1 MECDLIASVAFLSGG
16 VVALHS
22 EHGACPVEVAAE
34 HGACSAP
41 DLTRCAGRFLAPST
55 LPGGGVRQLQVH
67 MRVYTTC

>member
-41 DLTRCAGRFLAPST
+41 DLTLADCDELANNT
-55 LPGGGVRQLQVH
+55 LHLDS
-67 MRVYTTC
+67 

>member
-22 EHGACPVEVAAE
+22 EHGACSVEVGAE

-41 DLTRCAGRFLAPST
+41 DLTLIMGLYHCLFLSYA
-55 LPGGGVRQLQVH
+55 
-67 MRVYTTC
+67 

>member
-41 DLTRCAGRFLAPST
+41 DLL
-55 LPGGGVRQLQVH
+55 
-67 MRVYTTC
+67 

>member
-41 DLTRCAGRFLAPST
+41 DLTPNCGIGTRNT
-55 LPGGGVRQLQVH
+55 
-67 MRVYTTC
+67 

>member
-22 EHGACPVEVAAE
+22 EHGACPVEVGAE

-41 DLTRCAGRFLAPST
+41 DLTLIMGLYHCLFLSYA
-55 LPGGGVRQLQVH
+55 
-67 MRVYTTC
+67 